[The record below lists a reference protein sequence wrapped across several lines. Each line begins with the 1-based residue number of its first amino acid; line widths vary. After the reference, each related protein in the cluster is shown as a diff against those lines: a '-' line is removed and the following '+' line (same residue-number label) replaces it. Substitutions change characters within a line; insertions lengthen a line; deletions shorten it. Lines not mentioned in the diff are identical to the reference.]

1 MAERNT
7 YRKDEQLDEPFNI
20 RHLLL
25 ASSYIKKYIKKMG
38 LAILFSGIAGVMV
51 LFAPMLVQKALDEA
65 IPQKNVRYLIVLV
78 ILTAVAY
85 VLSIIFALL
94 RSRIMVKVSQYII
107 YDIRKDLFAHLQ
119 KLKALYE

>member
-51 LFAPMLVQKALDEA
+51 LFAPKLVQLALDEA
-65 IPQKNVRYLIVLV
+65 IPKKDVKYLVILV
-78 ILTAVAY
+78 ILTVIVY

-94 RSRIMVKVSQYII
+94 RSRNF
-107 YDIRKDLFAHLQ
+107 IRLINSFSCSGKW
-119 KLKALYE
+119 